1 MPVKRVQ
8 FDDDTGKLSKLS
20 RQIAARAFSEG
31 CHRKP
36 FDLGAG
42 NLRLRRK
49 ARGHAEVSVWRIPW
63 VRAARRRVRRPL
75 QIAAAPVLASY
86 IELAINT
93 STVVSDPP
101 DWMTRVQELHPLIIA
116 LWHGQFL
123 LLPGIYPP
131 AIPGRAMIARHDDA
145 EALARVL
152 RRFGLGLI
160 RGAGAGGRQ
169 RDRGG
174 AEAAHGAVASLR
186 EHFSIAM
193 TADIPPGPARK
204 CGLGIVMIGSRSG
217 RPIVPFAVATSR
229 YCAVNSWDRMTINLP
244 FSKLGIV
251 MADPIE
257 VPREAGARE
266 LEAYRQR
273 VEAVLNETTTK
284 AYALAGADMARATP
298 LSHAEQRS

>member
-1 MPVKRVQ
+1 MTSIWKIPLV
-8 FDDDTGKLSKLS
+8 
-20 RQIAARAFSEG
+20 
-31 CHRKP
+31 RK
-36 FDLGAG
+36 
-42 NLRLRRK
+42 LRL
-49 ARGHAEVSVWRIPW
+49 
-63 VRAARRRVRRPL
+63 RVRRPL
-75 QIAAAPVLASY
+75 QIAAAPVLANY
-86 IELAINT
+86 IKLAINT
-93 STVVSDPP
+93 STIVSDPR
-101 DWMTRVQELHPLIIA
+101 DWLARVQDLHPSIIA

-131 AIPGRAMIARHDDA
+131 VIPGRAMVARHDDA

-152 RRFGLGLI
+152 RRFGLSLI
-160 RGAGAGGRQ
+160 RGAGAGERR

-186 EHFSIAM
+186 ENFSVAM

-217 RPIVPFAVATSR
+217 RPIIPFAVATSR

-251 MADPIE
+251 MGDAIE

-266 LEAYRQR
+266 LEVYRQR
-273 VEAVLNETTTK
+273 VEAALNETTAK
-284 AYALAGADMARATP
+284 AYNLAGADMTRATP
-298 LSHAEQRS
+298 LTKVKSLS